1 MQCLDSINS
10 DSLSEADRYYYDFL
24 TLKAQDKAYVPH
36 TSDSLY
42 LRVHD
47 YYAKKGSDDFF
58 TEVLYYGG
66 RVYSDLGDYPTALQ
80 YFHQA
85 LDRLPEDT
93 DNLSLRGCVLSQT
106 GRLLDTLRLYDEA
119 IPYFV
124 SSLENVRKIND
135 TLNIICDLQ
144 LVGGNYLRA
153 ERYDS
158 AEKYFKESLVLSHY
172 YASDSQVDKS
182 KMYLAEVKFRMG
194 QTDSALQ
201 LIRNATDVENSIVR
215 NSALAYAA
223 NIYLEVGILDTA
235 LHYAQEIIIDQ
246 HLLHHEIAYQVLLS
260 PKLRGLI
267 HPDTLNQYIEDYR
280 SLLGTFYNENQ
291 SQLAINQQSL
301 YNCQLHE
308 RQKAEAERS
317 NTVLWRWVIVF
328 SFTMAFMTIII
339 LLLKNKD
346 KSHIIELRQ
355 ALENLEM
362 LRKELNIS
370 SQTIPSCSGNTEKEL
385 REKLKNDLMQLYEN
399 SVQCPV
405 VSSVILQSAVYQA
418 VLDLVN
424 VGKSLKEDD
433 ALWA

>member
-1 MQCLDSINS
+1 MC
-10 DSLSEADRYYYDFL
+10 
-24 TLKAQDKAYVPH
+24 
-36 TSDSLY
+36 
-42 LRVHD
+42 
-47 YYAKKGSDDFF
+47 G
-58 TEVLYYGG
+58 
-66 RVYSDLGDYPTALQ
+66 
-80 YFHQA
+80 
-85 LDRLPEDT
+85 
-93 DNLSLRGCVLSQT
+93 
-106 GRLLDTLRLYDEA
+106 
-119 IPYFV
+119 
-124 SSLENVRKIND
+124 KIND

-246 HLLHHEIAYQVLLS
+246 HLLHHEIAYLVLLS

-301 YNCQLHE
+301 YNYQLHE

-317 NTVLWRWVIVF
+317 NTVLWRWVIGF

-339 LLLKNKD
+339 LGQCRKILKGG
-346 KSHIIELRQ
+346 R
-355 ALENLEM
+355 
-362 LRKELNIS
+362 
-370 SQTIPSCSGNTEKEL
+370 
-385 REKLKNDLMQLYEN
+385 
-399 SVQCPV
+399 CP
-405 VSSVILQSAVYQA
+405 L
-418 VLDLVN
+418 
-424 VGKSLKEDD
+424 G
-433 ALWA
+433 